1 MAARQRGPA
10 RYTGGHRPPLR
21 EKLRDLRAHNVR
33 PYGGSCTVCGRMIS
47 APTERENS
55 VNKKIVP
62 LILLCTILCGC
73 QAKEKTP
80 AISAPPPEPA
90 PKTAQELLEEQIIN
104 DTHDA
109 FLVDTGGKL
118 GTLLVTVEAVPYE
131 EPVELNTYQ
140 HVAIWNPAHMDQPLQ
155 TVDWEGGYPG
165 EHQILDVNFDG
176 YPDFTILFARGV
188 QAEGYHCMRWD
199 EEQGLFVEEPEY
211 AAISSPVLD
220 PEARSIF
227 GWNRASGAGD
237 GVSTIH
243 QWVDGELVCVRRIE
257 LFAKDWDYDSP
268 FVLTVRDRINDE
280 LTEVFREEYPLD
292 PEEEYFEARMKW
304 EDINYHGETR

>member
-1 MAARQRGPA
+1 MKVRLSALALCALLLAGCRQV
-10 RYTGGHRPPLR
+10 
-21 EKLRDLRAHNVR
+21 EE
-33 PYGGSCTVCGRMIS
+33 GSAS
-47 APTERENS
+47 
-55 VNKKIVP
+55 
-62 LILLCTILCGC
+62 L
-73 QAKEKTP
+73 
-80 AISAPPPEPA
+80 PPEPV
-90 PKTAQELLEEQIIN
+90 PQTAQELLEGQTID

-109 FLVDTGGKL
+109 FLVDTGGRM
-118 GTLLVTVEAVPYE
+118 GTLLVTAEAVPYE
-131 EPVELNTYQ
+131 EPAELNTYQ
-140 HVAIWNPAHMDQPLQ
+140 HVVIWNPAHMDQALQ

-304 EDINYHGETR
+304 EDINYHGEIR

>member
-1 MAARQRGPA
+1 M
-10 RYTGGHRPPLR
+10 
-21 EKLRDLRAHNVR
+21 
-33 PYGGSCTVCGRMIS
+33 
-47 APTERENS
+47 S
-55 VNKKIVP
+55 V
-62 LILLCTILCGC
+62 
-73 QAKEKTP
+73 
-80 AISAPPPEPA
+80 PPPEPV
-90 PKTAQELLEEQIIN
+90 PKTAQELLEEQIID
-104 DTHDA
+104 DTHNA
-109 FLVDTGGKL
+109 FLVDTGGRM
-118 GTLLVTVEAVPYE
+118 GTLLVTAEAVPYE
-131 EPVELNTYQ
+131 EPLELATYQ
-140 HVAIWNPAHMDQPLQ
+140 HTAVWDPAHMDQPLQ
-155 TVDWEGGYPG
+155 SVDWEGGFPN

-220 PEARSIF
+220 PETRSIF
-227 GWNRASGAGD
+227 GWNRESGAGD

-268 FVLTVRDRINDE
+268 FVLTVRDRINGE

>member
-1 MAARQRGPA
+1 MKRKL
-10 RYTGGHRPPLR
+10 PL
-21 EKLRDLRAHNVR
+21 
-33 PYGGSCTVCGRMIS
+33 
-47 APTERENS
+47 
-55 VNKKIVP
+55 
-62 LILLCTILCGC
+62 LLLFSLLLAGC
-73 QAKEKTP
+73 QAEEKAP
-80 AISAPPPEPA
+80 AAASPPPEPA
-90 PKTAQELLEEQIIN
+90 PKTAQELLEEQPID

-109 FLVDTGGKL
+109 FLVDTGGRL
-118 GTLLVTVEAVPYE
+118 GVLLVTA
-131 EPVELNTYQ
+131 ELGTERGEFETAMSLS
-140 HVAIWNPAHMDQPLQ
+140 VLDPADMSRPLQ

-188 QAEGYHCMRWD
+188 QAELYHCMRWD

-220 PEARSIF
+220 PETRSIF

-243 QWVDGELVCVRRIE
+243 QWMDDELVCVRRIE

-268 FVLTVRDRINDE
+268 FVLTVRDRIDGE

-292 PEEEYFEARMKW
+292 PGEYFDVRMKW
-304 EDINYHGETR
+304 EDINYHGESE

>member
-1 MAARQRGPA
+1 MKLKCGLPLLLLCALLLTGCQRGKEAPA
-10 RYTGGHRPPLR
+10 GP
-21 EKLRDLRAHNVR
+21 
-33 PYGGSCTVCGRMIS
+33 
-47 APTERENS
+47 
-55 VNKKIVP
+55 
-62 LILLCTILCGC
+62 
-73 QAKEKTP
+73 
-80 AISAPPPEPA
+80 APPPEPA
-90 PKTAQELLEEQIIN
+90 SKTAQELLAEQTID
-104 DTHDA
+104 DTHNA
-109 FLVDTGGKL
+109 FLVDTGGRM

-131 EPVELNTYQ
+131 EPLELATYQ
-140 HVAIWNPAHMDQPLQ
+140 HTAVWDPAHMDQPLQ

-176 YPDFTILFARGV
+176 YPDFTILFARGI
-188 QAEGYHCMRWD
+188 QAELYHCMRWD

-220 PEARSIF
+220 PETRSIF

-243 QWVDGELVCVRRIE
+243 QWMDGELVCVRRIE

-268 FVLTVRDRINDE
+268 FVLTVRERIDGE

-292 PEEEYFEARMKW
+292 PGEYFDVRMKW
-304 EDINYHGETR
+304 EDINYHGESE

>member
-1 MAARQRGPA
+1 MKRKLPLLLLCALLLTGCQRGEEA
-10 RYTGGHRPPLR
+10 
-21 EKLRDLRAHNVR
+21 
-33 PYGGSCTVCGRMIS
+33 S
-47 APTERENS
+47 AGP
-55 VNKKIVP
+55 
-62 LILLCTILCGC
+62 
-73 QAKEKTP
+73 
-80 AISAPPPEPA
+80 APPPELVPR
-90 PKTAQELLEEQIIN
+90 TAQELLAEQTID

-109 FLVDTGGKL
+109 FLVDTGGRL
-118 GTLLVTVEAVPYE
+118 GTLLVTA
-131 EPVELNTYQ
+131 ELGTERGEFETAMSLS
-140 HVAIWNPAHMDQPLQ
+140 VWDPADMSRPLQ

-188 QAEGYHCMRWD
+188 QAELYHCMRWD

-220 PEARSIF
+220 PETRSIF

-243 QWVDGELVCVRRIE
+243 QWMDDELVCVRRIE

-268 FVLTVRDRINDE
+268 FVLTVRDRIDGE

-292 PEEEYFEARMKW
+292 PGEYFDVRMKW
-304 EDINYHGETR
+304 EDINYHGESE

>member
-1 MAARQRGPA
+1 MRI
-10 RYTGGHRPPLR
+10 
-21 EKLRDLRAHNVR
+21 KLLLLVL
-33 PYGGSCTVCGRMIS
+33 S
-47 APTERENS
+47 A
-55 VNKKIVP
+55 
-62 LILLCTILCGC
+62 LLLAGC
-73 QAKEKTP
+73 QEAGGEASSP
-80 AISAPPPEPA
+80 VEPPPQ
-90 PKTAQELLEEQIIN
+90 PKTAQELLEEQPID
-104 DTHDA
+104 DTHNA
-109 FLVDTGGKL
+109 FLVDTGGRM
-118 GTLLVTVEAVPYE
+118 GTLLVTAEAVPYE
-131 EPVELNTYQ
+131 EPLELATYQ
-140 HVAIWNPAHMDQPLQ
+140 HVAVWDPAHMDQPLQ
-155 TVDWEGGYPG
+155 SVDWEGGFPN

-220 PEARSIF
+220 PETRSIF
-227 GWNRASGAGD
+227 GWNRESGAGD

-268 FVLTVRDRINDE
+268 FVLTVRDRINGE
-280 LTEVFREEYPLD
+280 MTEVFREEYPLD
-292 PEEEYFEARMKW
+292 PEEEWFEARMKW

>member
-1 MAARQRGPA
+1 M
-10 RYTGGHRPPLR
+10 
-21 EKLRDLRAHNVR
+21 RADDIR
-33 PYGGSCTVCGRMIS
+33 PYGK
-47 APTERENS
+47 ERDFM
-55 VNKKIVP
+55 NKKIIP
-62 LILLCTILCGC
+62 WALLCALLLGGC
-73 QAKEKTP
+73 QRREQAP
-80 AISAPPPEPA
+80 AGSVPPPEPV
-90 PKTAQELLEEQIIN
+90 PKTAQELLEEQIID
-104 DTHDA
+104 DTHNA
-109 FLVDTGGKL
+109 FLVDTGGRL
-118 GTLLVTVEAVPYE
+118 GTLLVTAEAVPYE
-131 EPVELNTYQ
+131 EPAELNTYQ
-140 HVAIWNPAHMDQPLQ
+140 HVVIWNPAHMDQALQ
-155 TVDWEGGYPG
+155 SVDWEGGYPG

-188 QAEGYHCMRWD
+188 QAEGYHCMCWD

-220 PEARSIF
+220 PETRSIF

-268 FVLTVRDRINDE
+268 FVLTVQDRINDE

-292 PEEEYFEARMKW
+292 PAEEYFEARMKW

>member
-1 MAARQRGPA
+1 MRI
-10 RYTGGHRPPLR
+10 
-21 EKLRDLRAHNVR
+21 KLLLLVL
-33 PYGGSCTVCGRMIS
+33 S
-47 APTERENS
+47 A
-55 VNKKIVP
+55 
-62 LILLCTILCGC
+62 LLLAGC
-73 QAKEKTP
+73 QEAGGEASSP
-80 AISAPPPEPA
+80 VEPPPQ
-90 PKTAQELLEEQIIN
+90 PKTAQELLEEHPID
-104 DTHDA
+104 DTHNA
-109 FLVDTGGKL
+109 FLVDTGGRM
-118 GTLLVTVEAVPYE
+118 GTLLVTAEAVPYE
-131 EPVELNTYQ
+131 EPLELATYQ
-140 HVAIWNPAHMDQPLQ
+140 HVAVWDPAHMDQPLQ
-155 TVDWEGGYPG
+155 SVDWEGGFPN

-176 YPDFTILFARGV
+176 YPDFTILFARGI
-188 QAEGYHCMRWD
+188 QAELYHCMRWD

-220 PEARSIF
+220 PETRSIF

-243 QWVDGELVCVRRIE
+243 RWVDGELVCVRRIE
-257 LFAKDWDYDSP
+257 LFAKDYSDYDSP